1 MDAESSIN
9 YDRQTVISYK
19 DTPLSASPKS
29 LKNLLFHAANNDV
42 PNLGISQLPVA
53 TASELNELPF
63 ITSAKLPDRDLL
75 QPGIK
80 CSFQA
85 TPTPVSLAEKT
96 LVFDEFPS
104 SGHAT
109 MTYVR

>member
-1 MDAESSIN
+1 MTDKLP
-9 YDRQTVISYK
+9 YK

-63 ITSAKLPDRDLL
+63 ITSAKVPDRDLL